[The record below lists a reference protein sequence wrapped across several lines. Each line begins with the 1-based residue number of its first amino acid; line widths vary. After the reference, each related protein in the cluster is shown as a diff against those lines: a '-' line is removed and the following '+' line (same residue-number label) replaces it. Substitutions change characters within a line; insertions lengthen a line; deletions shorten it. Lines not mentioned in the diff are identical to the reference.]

1 MICNT
6 LPNILLTKGIFLAFT
21 VMDSALVIVF
31 SLLFFLHGRQ
41 FGFGKLLPRIWLALL
56 LRSLLMLIWTTAR
69 RTCLLTKL
77 EINFIIQV
85 YLPWAL
91 DFFVLTLITFQWMAV
106 YENTSLSKD
115 PFRGWI
121 VLQLSGLNGLFHIV
135 SIVLIIFQFL
145 EPLKFDSEIL
155 NIYIYSLIWI
165 FLSSLI
171 LFIGTRFTRYLSCSL
186 AKYETVQHLKMAV
199 GILSACFFF

>member
-77 EINFIIQV
+77 EINFIYSQIT
-85 YLPWAL
+85 LAARAISFRAAINITL
-91 DFFVLTLITFQWMAV
+91 SLNDFVLT
-106 YENTSLSKD
+106 
-115 PFRGWI
+115 
-121 VLQLSGLNGLFHIV
+121 
-135 SIVLIIFQFL
+135 
-145 EPLKFDSEIL
+145 
-155 NIYIYSLIWI
+155 IY
-165 FLSSLI
+165 
-171 LFIGTRFTRYLSCSL
+171 
-186 AKYETVQHLKMAV
+186 V
-199 GILSACFFF
+199 

>member
-115 PFRGWI
+115 PFRG
-121 VLQLSGLNGLFHIV
+121 VCLFFSVSLLVVVKKIMDVMFKYCKSV
-135 SIVLIIFQFL
+135 SIAYRM
-145 EPLKFDSEIL
+145 D
-155 NIYIYSLIWI
+155 
-165 FLSSLI
+165 
-171 LFIGTRFTRYLSCSL
+171 SL
-186 AKYETVQHLKMAV
+186 AAQWP
-199 GILSACFFF
+199 